1 METKI
6 NNFNGFD
13 VRCVTQDD
21 VVWFVAKD
29 IVEAIGAAWNS
40 VHSTK
45 HIPEKWKGVY
55 PIHPLTGSANKNP
68 NPQDM
73 VCLTEEGVNFYL
85 FRSDKSAALPFQE
98 WLAGEVLPSLK
109 KHGGYNVGQE
119 LMSKEEYLSNALIVA
134 KSVLDEKDGIIS
146 SQSEK
151 INILEFANASYEQKL
166 AMLKP
171 KEDFYDSV
179 NRATN
184 KIDFKTFANK
194 LISQATGKPLGRNT
208 LLAQLRNLG
217 ILTTKNQPYQ
227 QFSHYFDVATY
238 VANNQV
244 VSTTFVK
251 PNGITYLTKRLQDAK
266 IVN

>member
-13 VRCVTQDD
+13 VRCVTQDG

-29 IVEAIGAAWNS
+29 VVEAVGITVSGGINKYIGA
-40 VHSTK
+40 V
-45 HIPEKWKGVY
+45 PDKWKGGKQ
-55 PIHPLTGSANKNP
+55 ISTIKGK
-68 NPQDM
+68 QDLL
-73 VCLTEEGVNFYL
+73 CLTEEGVNFYL
-85 FRSDKSAALPFQE
+85 FRSDKPAALPFQE

-109 KHGGYNVGQE
+109 KHGGYTVGQE

-238 VANNQV
+238 VVNNQV

-251 PNGITYLTKRLQDAK
+251 PNGITYLTKRLQDAN